1 MLAGVDMTGRRVTSP
16 SPINVPIVEFELDRT
31 VHRDNVRI
39 AVAASE
45 YPRTCTLGGVVLV
58 FFTVLTIVATQ
69 LLDPA
74 KHTPGVYLTYLC
86 MAIVLFSGGQ
96 LLGTDLVPERGR
108 PWVFAL
114 VGALMGVGLAFNVAL
129 VTEPYSYA
137 IYFLLLC
144 ICGGAIL
151 AWQPYLA
158 FAVAVTAMALVTLR
172 VWPVGPTINWLMLT
186 LGAVAVGAVLL
197 SVRLRTVFE
206 LADATAETQ
215 QLADSDQLTGIL
227 NRHGLMKRIDSLWS
241 TASGIGRPLF
251 VVFVDIQGSRR
262 RMTSTATSSATRRSG
277 PRPAPWSS
285 PFAPGISSPA
295 GAATNWWSSASA
307 ACPMPSRSTIASSPR
322 TSGPAR
328 IGQSGTASS
337 ASGSPRGSHPWIQ
350 STASSGAPTRTCTG
364 GVRSAD
370 PPQPGRSSRGGC
382 QTAILR

>member
-1 MLAGVDMTGRRVTSP
+1 MKGRRVVSP
-16 SPINVPIVEFELDRT
+16 SPINVPIVEFDLDLT

-96 LLGTDLVPERGR
+96 LLGTALVPERVR

-114 VGALMGVGLAFNVAL
+114 VGTLMGVGLAFNVAL

-158 FAVAVTAMALVTLR
+158 FALAVTATAFVTLR
-172 VWPVGPTINWLMLT
+172 IWPVGPTINWLMLT
-186 LGAVAVGAVLL
+186 LGAGAVGAVLL

-227 NRHGLMKRIDSLWS
+227 NRHGLMKRIDALWS
-241 TASGIGRPLF
+241 TATALGRPLF
-251 VVFVDIQGSRR
+251 VVFVDIQGLKKANDEHGHEFGDKAIRAAARAVVKSVRAGDLVARWGGDELVVIGIGDMPDAISFNDRLQSQDEWTGEDRAKWNGELSVGFASGLPAMDSVDSIIGRADKDMYRR
-262 RMTSTATSSATRRSG
+262 R
-277 PRPAPWSS
+277 
-285 PFAPGISSPA
+285 
-295 GAATNWWSSASA
+295 
-307 ACPMPSRSTIASSPR
+307 
-322 TSGPAR
+322 
-328 IGQSGTASS
+328 QE
-337 ASGSPRGSHPWIQ
+337 H
-350 STASSGAPTRTCTG
+350 
-364 GVRSAD
+364 
-370 PPQPGRSSRGGC
+370 
-382 QTAILR
+382 